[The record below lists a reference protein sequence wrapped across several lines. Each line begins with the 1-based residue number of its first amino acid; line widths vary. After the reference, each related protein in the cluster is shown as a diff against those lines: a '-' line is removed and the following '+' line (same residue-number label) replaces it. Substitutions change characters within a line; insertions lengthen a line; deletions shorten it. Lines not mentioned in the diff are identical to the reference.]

1 MRNTIL
7 TILIILGASI
17 SMTSC
22 SQTKNCKTYRTGKFI
37 LIDTQK
43 SLEYTIERNDSIQ
56 TETNLKT
63 GQISKYKIDWES
75 ECKFSLTIIEGRQ
88 ELLDFYKN
96 KKLYIEI
103 VEIYTD
109 GYKFSAK
116 LDGFDQIK
124 CQTVRKTE

>member
-1 MRNTIL
+1 
-7 TILIILGASI
+7 
-17 SMTSC
+17 MTSC
-22 SQTKNCKTYRTGKFI
+22 SQTKSCKSYRTGKFI
-37 LIDTQK
+37 LKDNQK

-96 KKLYIEI
+96 KKLHIEI
-103 VEIYTD
+103 VEIYND

-124 CQTVRKTE
+124 YQTVRKTE

>member
-1 MRNTIL
+1 M
-7 TILIILGASI
+7 
-17 SMTSC
+17 
-22 SQTKNCKTYRTGKFI
+22 
-37 LIDTQK
+37 LIDNQK

-63 GQISKYKIDWES
+63 GQISKYKIDWDS

-96 KKLYIEI
+96 KKLHIEI

-124 CQTVRKTE
+124 HQTVRKTE

>member
-1 MRNTIL
+1 M
-7 TILIILGASI
+7 
-17 SMTSC
+17 
-22 SQTKNCKTYRTGKFI
+22 
-37 LIDTQK
+37 LIDNQK

-96 KKLYIEI
+96 KKLHIEI
-103 VEIYTD
+103 VEIYNE

-124 CQTVRKTE
+124 YQTVRKTE